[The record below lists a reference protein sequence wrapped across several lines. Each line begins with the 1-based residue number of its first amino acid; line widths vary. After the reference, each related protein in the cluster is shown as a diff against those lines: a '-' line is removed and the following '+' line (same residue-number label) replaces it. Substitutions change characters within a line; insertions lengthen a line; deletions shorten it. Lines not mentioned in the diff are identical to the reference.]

1 MGLLN
6 IPHLGQQALEMVDV
20 IVPRL
25 PHLRRHELFH
35 AHDQH
40 RRHEQPGR
48 ADALAGEARGAP
60 GNPGRNRLGGERRR
74 EDGGVGGRREQ
85 PRAGQAG
92 GQRGGAALDAILA
105 ALPRCG
111 EAGRWNEGQREM
123 AELYVMTQLG
133 REEMLRHYA
142 AQNVD
147 LTFIDAM
154 VAAATPDS
162 PPPFEEMAARVRA
175 QGVTGERTDSAEDIA
190 YLYLELMA
198 RAEAILAGFPDIARA
213 PR

>member
-1 MGLLN
+1 MRGIGGAFLLFAAAAA
-6 IPHLGQQALEMVDV
+6 PVGAQPAPPPADSPLACLFVDV
-20 IVPRL
+20 AAGQR
-25 PHLRRHELFH
+25 
-35 AHDQH
+35 
-40 RRHEQPGR
+40 
-48 ADALAGEARGAP
+48 ALAAPAALQRLSGAP
-60 GNPGRNRLGGERRR
+60 
-74 EDGGVGGRREQ
+74 EDGE
-85 PRAGQAG
+85 
-92 GQRGGAALDAILA
+92 QRGGAALDAILA
-105 ALPRCG
+105 ALPRCA
-111 EAGRWNEGQREM
+111 ERGRWNESQREM
-123 AELYVMTQLG
+123 AHLYVMTQLG

-147 LTFIDAM
+147 LTFIDGM

-198 RAEAILAGFPDIARA
+198 RAEAILAGFAEIGRA

>member
-1 MGLLN
+1 MRGAMRGIGAAFLLFVAASA
-6 IPHLGQQALEMVDV
+6 PVGAQPADSPLACAFAGVA
-20 IVPRL
+20 
-25 PHLRRHELFH
+25 
-35 AHDQH
+35 A
-40 RRHEQPGR
+40 EQR
-48 ADALAGEARGAP
+48 ALAASAALQRLTGAP
-60 GNPGRNRLGGERRR
+60 
-74 EDGGVGGRREQ
+74 EDGE
-85 PRAGQAG
+85 
-92 GQRGGAALDAILA
+92 QRGGAALDAILA

-133 REEMLRHYA
+133 REEMLRHYG

-198 RAEAILAGFPDIARA
+198 RAEAILVGFPDIARA